1 WGMEKVDIAE
11 GAVYIIEKMV
21 GGTVDIDWVLINN
34 TYKTVQVQLIILMKH
49 SKGVRAKMWKVDVL
63 NAAASFLKSLVR
75 SKRASTGS
83 ECPSS
88 TGSEIATSP
97 VSTPT
102 LPSPSSSDSGNSS
115 LIFGLS
121 PAECCCYAHSE
132 LISNPLLNPST
143 AQRSQSKDGSFQEK
157 KREFYRPW
165 E

>member
-1 WGMEKVDIAE
+1 
-11 GAVYIIEKMV
+11 
-21 GGTVDIDWVLINN
+21 
-34 TYKTVQVQLIILMKH
+34 
-49 SKGVRAKMWKVDVL
+49 MWKVDVL

-132 LISNPLLNPST
+132 LIRLVSFSVFKNKIHFANNFFCFQQSS
-143 AQRSQSKDGSFQEK
+143 SQPFDCSKKSI
-157 KREFYRPW
+157 KRWILSGEETRILQTLGISKI